1 MKIKNAELYKVIEN
15 KYLPNDKIGIMD
27 FENCEMYEE
36 NQHIFL
42 ETDEKAIDYHTLYK
56 YLDKKIFLNVSRNGS
71 ERPSVIPVK
80 FKRDANFPVRKVT
93 RLEFEV
99 QEPCITTIF

>member
-1 MKIKNAELYKVIEN
+1 MKIKKAELYKVIEN
-15 KYLPNDKIGIMD
+15 KYLPNDKIEIMD

-36 NQHIFL
+36 NQNIFL
-42 ETDEKAIDYHTLYK
+42 ETDEKAIDYHTLYN
-56 YLDKKIFLNVSRNGS
+56 YLDKKVFLNVSRNGV

-80 FKRDANFPVRKVT
+80 FKRDANFSVRKVT

-99 QEPCITTIF
+99 QEPCITPIS

>member
-1 MKIKNAELYKVIEN
+1 MKIKNVELCRVIEN
-15 KYLPNDKIGIMD
+15 KYLPNDRIGIME

-42 ETDEKAIDYHTLYK
+42 ETNEEAIDYHTLYN
-56 YLDKKIFLNVSRNGS
+56 YLDKKLFLNVSRNEV

-80 FKRDANFPVRKVT
+80 FKRDVHLAKKVT

-99 QEPCITTIF
+99 QEPCNITIS

>member
-99 QEPCITTIF
+99 QEPCITTIS